1 MDKKILY
8 TLDLKFKRHD
18 LLFEYD
24 ENAKVLTIGKTKKIA
39 VKYLIGIL
47 IIALCLFLAG
57 LVARIDMPMNNI
69 LKFVFLLL
77 SGTGFVM
84 VANAY
89 KLSKNSKFKK
99 VFSPNSIE
107 LLSKKESKKYDKENI
122 KDMTYEIN
130 NYKDTFNGNLF
141 ITLKDD
147 SKVELLTLIEKN
159 RTHLKSDF
167 DYLSSILKEHV
178 KIEK

>member
-1 MDKKILY
+1 
-8 TLDLKFKRHD
+8 
-18 LLFEYD
+18 
-24 ENAKVLTIGKTKKIA
+24 
-39 VKYLIGIL
+39 
-47 IIALCLFLAG
+47 
-57 LVARIDMPMNNI
+57 MPMNNI